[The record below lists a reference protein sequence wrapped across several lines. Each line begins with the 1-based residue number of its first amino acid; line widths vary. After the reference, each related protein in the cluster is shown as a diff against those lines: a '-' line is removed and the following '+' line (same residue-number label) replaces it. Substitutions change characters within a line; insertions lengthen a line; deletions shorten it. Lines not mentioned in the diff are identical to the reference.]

1 MNHHVEVG
9 IMREGEVAGMALLVG
24 PLTFVAV
31 VAHHDVVAVAELEA
45 HIKVHGH
52 LAAAAVALH
61 VDGEPGDKRIV
72 VSVTCGVSPL
82 SGFGR

>member
-9 IMREGEVAGMALLVG
+9 IMREGEVVGMALLVG

-72 VSVTCGVSPL
+72 VSVTCGVSH
-82 SGFGR
+82 